1 MLRLMLWAVFASGVC
16 LALLQS
22 RQTLN
27 RAAMVRRNY
36 PTRLASQ
43 RDSEMTVDEIKSE
56 LELRGVDYSDCTSK
70 TDLIMKLQ
78 KSRLEG
84 KADPTKIFERFNEV
98 KDVEVTPEMFDSE
111 FAQDAV
117 AADGTLPGGIPLDMM
132 KALASDKEVASFLRD
147 PKMQEIMAAVMSGGE
162 DALKRIVSKDPDA
175 IRMLQKLTSAMGRV
189 QSQTKP
195 PIERPDE
202 PGILQ

>member
-1 MLRLMLWAVFASGVC
+1 MLRLLVWAVLASC
-16 LALLQS
+16 MWAWLQG
-22 RQTLN
+22 RTFT
-27 RAAMVRRNY
+27 RHAVGTKVRF
-36 PTRLASQ
+36 PTCLASQ

-56 LELRGVDYSDCTSK
+56 LELRGVDYSECTSK

-84 KADPTKIFERFNEV
+84 KADATKIFERFNEV
-98 KDVEVTPEMFDSE
+98 KDVEVTPEMFESE
-111 FAQDAV
+111 FAQDVV

-132 KALASDKEVASFLRD
+132 KALASDREVASFLRD

-162 DALKRIVSKDPDA
+162 DALKRIVAKDPDA

>member
-1 MLRLMLWAVFASGVC
+1 MTQVRLWLLLWTVLIIYS
-16 LALLQS
+16 LAFTVPAARQVVRWGRRPLL
-22 RQTLN
+22 L
-27 RAAMVRRNY
+27 
-36 PTRLASQ
+36 SQ

-56 LELRGVDYSDCTSK
+56 LELRGVDYSECTSK

-84 KADPTKIFERFNEV
+84 KADPNKIFERFNEL
-98 KDVEVTPEMFDSE
+98 KDTQVTPEMFESDYV
-111 FAQDAV
+111 QDAV

-132 KALASDKEVASFLRD
+132 KALATDKEVASFLRD
-147 PKMQEIMAAVMSGGE
+147 PKMQEIMKAVMTGGE

-175 IRMLQKLTSAMGRV
+175 IRLLQKLTAAMSRV
-189 QSQTKP
+189 QAPRP

-202 PGILQ
+202 PGVLQ